1 MSAKPATPEEQ
12 LLARLFVEMF
22 QTEKSAVEHPPKEAA
37 RLGSGTPP
45 GRALLATAR
54 HAERALAALTALAE
68 REGFE
73 RRKFGMA
80 IGKTF
85 SVMRSL
91 LADRLL
97 SQEKSYRGTVLGLQH
112 GLDCAALTAA
122 VAHASGRNEV
132 AKFFERWLEERRP
145 LVAECQRQAAWFA
158 QHSAFAMKKAG

>member
-37 RLGSGTPP
+37 RLGSGTP